1 MPVPVVDFLW
11 ALHVFPLSLYLGVQL
26 WGRRSLFSPQ
36 LFGCLVGA
44 SGECR
49 LPMHPVLRDPQDRS
63 SAQPSETKTCVMRFP
78 SPQMSDMLLYTY
90 PQKDGKYRLK
100 NTLAVANMKVN
111 A

>member
-1 MPVPVVDFLW
+1 MHVPVLDVLW
-11 ALHVFPLSLYLGVQL
+11 ALHVFPLSVYLGVEL
-26 WGRRSLFSPQ
+26 WGRCFRFSLR
-36 LFGCLVGA
+36 LFGSLVGA

-49 LPMHPVLRDPQDRS
+49 MPMRPVLSDPQDRS
-63 SAQPSETKTCVMRFP
+63 PAQPSGTKTCVMRFP

-100 NTLAVANMKVN
+100 NTLAVAGMKVS